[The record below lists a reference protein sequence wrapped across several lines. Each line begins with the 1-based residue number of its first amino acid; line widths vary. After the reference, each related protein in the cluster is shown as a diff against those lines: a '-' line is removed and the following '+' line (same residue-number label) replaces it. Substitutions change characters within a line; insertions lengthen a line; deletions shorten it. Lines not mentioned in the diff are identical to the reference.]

1 MEPLPT
7 IEQQEELAELSSG
20 GIESSADALLALLVA
35 FIDTELT
42 EEEFKD
48 AVREEIRGEHIRQY
62 ALGRG
67 GVGEMTAEDWAAVE
81 SLSEAQYDYF
91 LGSLATFVAGTITA
105 LTFGARMRMYA
116 SSANLAYNQGMGQR
130 FGLISFTRLPA
141 YPCDG
146 TTPCLTNCGCFW
158 IFESGRS
165 ADGSIAIV
173 RAYWRRGKTDSC
185 TTCIDR
191 EAAWNPYFLTEL

>member
-7 IEQQEELAELSSG
+7 IEQQEELAELSSE
-20 GIESSADALLALLVA
+20 GIGTSADALLALLVS
-35 FIDTELT
+35 FIGEELT

-48 AVREEIRGEHIRQY
+48 AVKEEIRGEHIRQY

-67 GVGEMTAEDWAAVE
+67 GVGEMTAEDWTAVE

-91 LGSLATFVAGTITA
+91 LGSFETFVAGAITA
-105 LTFGARMRMYA
+105 LTFGARMQMYA
-116 SSANLAYNQGMGQR
+116 SSANLAYNQAMGAR
-130 FGLISFTRLPA
+130 FGLIGFTKLPA

-146 TTPCLTNCGCFW
+146 STPCLTNCGCFW

-185 TTCIDR
+185 MACIDR
-191 EAAWNPYFLTEL
+191 ASAWNPYFLTEL